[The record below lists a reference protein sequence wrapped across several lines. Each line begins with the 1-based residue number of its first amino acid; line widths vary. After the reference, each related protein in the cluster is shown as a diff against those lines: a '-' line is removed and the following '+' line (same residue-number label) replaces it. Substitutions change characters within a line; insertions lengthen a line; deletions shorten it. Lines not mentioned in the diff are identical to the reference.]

1 MSALVLNVILKLKP
15 VSPRFLYL
23 WLFKDFIWIQN
34 YYEFGLIAIGIVAFW
49 WAVCMFALLRARKRT
64 ET

>member
-1 MSALVLNVILKLKP
+1 MAVFK
-15 VSPRFLYL
+15 RFLYL

-34 YYEFGLIAIGIVAFW
+34 YYEMGLIAIGIVAFW
-49 WAVCMFALLRARKRT
+49 WCVCLFALLRARKRT